1 MLRLSVSLGATLCAG
16 FVVVQPPRTAGIA
29 AANTLPSRA
38 SNSIVAQASLQ
49 DEGDDAIAAVAAVLA
64 QKSSSAS
71 SKVDATVDE
80 EEAAAP
86 PRKLAVDVDL
96 SLALSTADQ
105 ADVEAEANEVFDVID
120 ENGDGFISK
129 NELAQHLTGTGYS
142 MRAIDGMFG
151 SIDTNDD
158 GKISRAEM
166 QAAYKRY
173 ESSSLR
179 LALGLAAGVA
189 PNMWSRSSS
198 SSSGALDDAAVADTT
213 TGDDASAQVNGRIQ
227 TADEL
232 FSLIDTNGD
241 GEISLAE
248 LRAHLGDRGYASTT
262 VDTIFSLLDVAPKDG
277 IISRDE
283 LRRCFETYEYSALRL
298 ALKID

>member
-1 MLRLSVSLGATLCAG
+1 MLRFSAIGATLCAG
-16 FVVVQPPRTAGIA
+16 FVVVQPPPTAGIA

-38 SNSIVAQASLQ
+38 SSAIVAQASLQ

-80 EEAAAP
+80 EEATAP

-96 SLALSTADQ
+96 ALSLSAADQ
-105 ADVEAEANEVFDVID
+105 DEVEAEANEVFDKID
-120 ENGDGFISK
+120 ENSDGYITRD
-129 NELAQHLTGTGYS
+129 ELAQHLKGTGYS

-151 SIDTNDD
+151 SLDANDD

-189 PNMWSRSSS
+189 PKQETSGR
-198 SSSGALDDAAVADTT
+198 SSSGAATAAAVSSSAEAPIDAAN
-213 TGDDASAQVNGRIQ
+213 VNGRIQ

>member
-1 MLRLSVSLGATLCAG
+1 MLRRLTSVVSVGATLCAG
-16 FVVVQPPRTAGIA
+16 FVVVQPPSPAGIA
-29 AANTLPSRA
+29 AASELARA
-38 SNSIVAQASLQ
+38 SHSLIVAQVSLQ

-64 QKSSSAS
+64 SKTTSSSKSAS
-71 SKVDATVDE
+71 DSEAAAVADE
-80 EEAAAP
+80 EETEAP
-86 PRKLAVDVDL
+86 ARKLAVDVDL
-96 SLALSTADQ
+96 ALSLSAADRKE
-105 ADVEAEANEVFDVID
+105 VEAEANEVFDAID
-120 ENGDGFISK
+120 QNGDGYITRD
-129 NELAQHLTGTGYS
+129 ELAQHLTGTGYS

-151 SIDTNDD
+151 SIDSNAD

-189 PNMWSRSSS
+189 AR
-198 SSSGALDDAAVADTT
+198 DDAA
-213 TGDDASAQVNGRIQ
+213 DARHTRTMNGRIQ

-248 LRAHLGDRGYASTT
+248 LRAHLGGRGYASAT

-298 ALKID
+298 ALMVD